1 MRHVRSVLFARASF
15 KRSDGQ
21 VLVLVAVFMT
31 VLIGAAGLVLDVG
44 SWYRADRATQ
54 ATADA
59 SALAG
64 AQGLIVGTSQASALA
79 DEYATKNG
87 GGSIGVSFGTKVKP
101 NDLITVRAL
110 LWVETESQKGI
121 VIGSG
126 GSMVKAIGS
135 AARVELER
143 ELGSRVHLDLS
154 VRVRRSWRADD
165 ALRDRL
171 GIT

>member
-1 MRHVRSVLFARASF
+1 MQPLRARLLARASLN
-15 KRSDGQ
+15 RSDGQ
-21 VLVLVAVFMT
+21 TIVLMVVFM
-31 VLIGAAGLVLDVG
+31 VVILGAAGLVLDVG

-101 NDLITVRAL
+101 NDLITVTVSRPAPAFFTKLFGVESVQVHSRATARAG
-110 LWVETESQKGI
+110 VPSQ
-121 VIGSG
+121 
-126 GSMVKAIGS
+126 
-135 AARVELER
+135 ARYVAPITVSEQHPMLQR
-143 ELGSRVHLDLS
+143 RRCRG
-154 VRVRRSWRADD
+154 VRAPEP
-165 ALRDRL
+165 
-171 GIT
+171 G